1 MRGLLC
7 FNGTYTAKWYV
18 RTKCAIISLLRVL
31 FCAGAQ
37 RLLRFGGSNMFPF
50 NGLLKKNKPP
60 VEQRGF

>member
-50 NGLLKKNKPP
+50 NGLLEKK
-60 VEQRGF
+60 